1 MFRDTWFWSELRV
14 RRGEVPRKR
23 RREREADIVSE
34 VGLVGGGMWEVRCG
48 VDRVW

>member
-23 RREREADIVSE
+23 KRERGADIVSE
-34 VGLVGGGMWEVRCG
+34 GKGLCGVVRC
-48 VDRVW
+48 RR